1 MTDAANSTPS
11 RALPLQGVSNFR
23 DLGGYVG
30 LDGRPVRWRKV
41 FRSAHLGELTAD
53 DIGLLNTLGVRRV
66 FDFRGA
72 EERLTA
78 PCVLPQATVHAL
90 SIEPS
95 VVQRMS
101 EHLATGEALTGPQM
115 VAYMQQTYRDFV
127 LKNTPRFAQLMSHVL
142 ASDEP
147 LVFHCTAGK
156 DRTGFAASMLLM
168 ALGVSRDV
176 VMEDYLLTNQLL
188 RRKLH
193 VGGLLPPE
201 ARDILE
207 GVQTGFLEAALDVV
221 DQAHG
226 GVDAYLTGQLGL
238 GQAERRRLVDL
249 YLQG

>member
-11 RALPLQGVSNFR
+11 RALPLQGASNFR
-23 DLGGYVG
+23 DLGGYAG
-30 LDGRPVRWRKV
+30 LDGRPLRWRKL
-41 FRSAHLGELTAD
+41 FRSAHLGELTAE
-53 DIGLLNTLGVRRV
+53 DISMLQALGVSRV
-66 FDFRGA
+66 LDFRGS
-72 EERLTA
+72 EERLSA

-101 EHLATGEALTGPQM
+101 EHLATGEVLTAAQM

-193 VGGLLPPE
+193 VGGVLPPE
-201 ARDILE
+201 AREILD
-207 GVQTGFLEAALDVV
+207 GVQSGFLEAALDVV

-226 GVDAYLTGQLGL
+226 GVEAYLTRELGL
-238 GQAERRRLVDL
+238 GQAERRRLADL
-249 YLQG
+249 YLQD